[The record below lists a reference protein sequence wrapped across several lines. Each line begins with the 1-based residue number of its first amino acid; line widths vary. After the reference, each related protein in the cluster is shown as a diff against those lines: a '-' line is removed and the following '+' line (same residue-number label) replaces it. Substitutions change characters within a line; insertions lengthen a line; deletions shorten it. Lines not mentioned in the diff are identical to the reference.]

1 MRNPL
6 IKKTLCVGLIPG
18 RHDLPVEDYIFPES
32 VDPTDLDGLNRLAST
47 WIEAHCVPSQ
57 KVGLGLNQADWHTD
71 VLVWGSD
78 VELVLYVTGLTAAT
92 TAVVR
97 ACALNGISLTLM
109 HYDRESGD
117 YLPQQMW

>member
-1 MRNPL
+1 MHTL
-6 IKKTLCVGLIPG
+6 IKKTLCVGLCPG
-18 RHDLPVEDYIFPES
+18 RHALPVEDYIFPES
-32 VDPTDLDGLNRLAST
+32 VDPTDLDGLNRLASA
-47 WIEAHCVPSQ
+47 WVEAHCVPGQ
-57 KVGLGLNQADWHTD
+57 RVGTGLNQADWHTD

-109 HYDRESGD
+109 HYDRDSGE